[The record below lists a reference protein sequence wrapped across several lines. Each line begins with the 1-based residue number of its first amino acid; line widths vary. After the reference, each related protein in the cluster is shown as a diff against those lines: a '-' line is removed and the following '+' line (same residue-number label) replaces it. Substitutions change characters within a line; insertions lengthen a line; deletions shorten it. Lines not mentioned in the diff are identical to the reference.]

1 MVTIIQDDGAEI
13 YETRGGISVSRKR
26 RPVSY
31 ADAISSS
38 IDKLDERR
46 GAVFSSNY
54 EYPGRYTRWDT
65 AIVDP
70 PLGISCRGR
79 AVWIEAYNER
89 GEVLL
94 SFIADKLKTV
104 ADLTLGERSARRLNL
119 VVNEPSR
126 IFTEEERS
134 KIPTVFTVLRAVT
147 DLFFSEAD
155 SAIGLF
161 GAFGYDLAFQFD
173 AIKYSLERPQDQR
186 DMVLY
191 LPDEILV
198 VDHYSAKAW
207 IDRYDFEKD
216 GLSTAEKSGE
226 IAPEPF
232 QSTAT
237 IPPHG
242 DHRPGEYAELVTKA
256 KESFRR
262 GDLFEVVPGQK
273 FMERC
278 DSKPSEISKRLKEI
292 NPSPYSFFI
301 NLGHQEYLVGAS
313 PEMFV
318 RVSGRRIETCPISG
332 TIRRGEDPIADSEQ
346 ILKLLNSKKDESE
359 LTMCSDVDRND
370 KSRVC
375 EPGSVKVIGRRQI
388 EMYSRL
394 IHTVDHIEG
403 RLRDGMDAF
412 DGFLSHAWAVT
423 VTGAPKLW
431 AMRFIEAHEKSP
443 RAWYGGAIGMVGF
456 NGDMNTGLTLR
467 TVRIKDGIAEVRAGA
482 TLLND
487 SNPEEEEAET
497 ELKASAMI
505 AAIRDAKSGND
516 GKAKRGVASVG
527 HGVKIL
533 LVDHEDSFVHT
544 LANYFRQTGATV
556 STVRS
561 PVADAVF
568 DEMDPD
574 LVVLSPGPGSP
585 KDFDCKATIKK
596 ARARQLPIFG
606 VCLGLQ
612 ALAEAYGGELR
623 HLAVPMHGKPSRI
636 RVLEPGIVFSGLAK
650 EVTVGRYHSIFA
662 DPSTLP
668 RDFIITA
675 ESDDGTIMGIE
686 HAKEPV
692 AAVQFHPESIMTLG
706 QDAGMRMIENVVA
719 HLARRVKVKAA

>member
-1 MVTIIQDDGAEI
+1 
-13 YETRGGISVSRKR
+13 
-26 RPVSY
+26 
-31 ADAISSS
+31 
-38 IDKLDERR
+38 
-46 GAVFSSNY
+46 
-54 EYPGRYTRWDT
+54 
-65 AIVDP
+65 
-70 PLGISCRGR
+70 
-79 AVWIEAYNER
+79 
-89 GEVLL
+89 
-94 SFIADKLKTV
+94 
-104 ADLTLGERSARRLNL
+104 
-119 VVNEPSR
+119 VN
-126 IFTEEERS
+126 I
-134 KIPTVFTVLRAVT
+134 
-147 DLFFSEAD
+147 
-155 SAIGLF
+155 
-161 GAFGYDLAFQFD
+161 
-173 AIKYSLERPQDQR
+173 
-186 DMVLY
+186 
-191 LPDEILV
+191 
-198 VDHYSAKAW
+198 
-207 IDRYDFEKD
+207 
-216 GLSTAEKSGE
+216 
-226 IAPEPF
+226 
-232 QSTAT
+232 
-237 IPPHG
+237 
-242 DHRPGEYAELVTKA
+242 A

-278 DSKPSEISKRLKEI
+278 DSKPSDISKRLKAI

-301 NLGHQEYLVGAS
+301 NLGNQEYLVGAS

-332 TIRRGEDPIADSEQ
+332 TIKRGDDPIADSEQ

-431 AMRFIEAHEKSP
+431 AMRFVEAHEKSP
-443 RAWYGGAIGMVGF
+443 RAWYGGAVGMVGF

-487 SNPEEEEAET
+487 SVPEDEEAET

-505 AAIRDAKSGND
+505 SAIRDARLAASAP
-516 GKAKRGVASVG
+516 KAKRDVESVG
-527 HGVKIL
+527 QGVKIL

-556 STVRS
+556 STVRT
-561 PVADAVF
+561 PIPEEVF
-568 DEMDPD
+568 DRFNPD
-574 LVVLSPGPGSP
+574 LVVLSPGPGNP

-596 ARARQLPIFG
+596 ARARNLPIFG

-636 RVLEPGIVFSGLAK
+636 QILEAGVVFAGLAR
-650 EVTVGRYHSIFA
+650 EITVGRYHSIFA

-668 RDFIITA
+668 REFMITA
-675 ESDDGTIMGIE
+675 ESEDGTIMGIE
-686 HAKEPV
+686 HTTEPV

-706 QDAGMRMIENVVA
+706 GDAGMRMIENVVA
-719 HLARRVKVKAA
+719 NLARRVKTKAA